1 MSFWDFFKP
10 KPDPLAE
17 SMRETIRGVAKHLR
31 YFLKN
36 EISEEEARSVV
47 LKMFISGISAGSAKL
62 QAALQKSGHFP
73 FTQEQWDEYY
83 ELAWVKMDF
92 SIPSHDQASED
103 KPNRK
108 VWRPDQ

>member
-10 KPDPLAE
+10 KPDPLTETLEGGIRIFAE
-17 SMRETIRGVAKHLR
+17 HLR
-31 YFLKN
+31 NFLNN
-36 EISEEEARSVV
+36 EISAEEARSVV
-47 LKMFISGISAGSAKL
+47 IMISICGPSSGSAKL

-92 SIPSHDQASED
+92 SILSHDQASED